1 MLDMSAS
8 RVDKKIILNT
18 RPEVMVCLLLVI
30 VTVAV
35 YWQVWNHSF
44 VNFDDGLY
52 VTDNYQVRAG
62 LSPASVKWALTETE
76 AANWHPLT
84 RLSHMLDVQL
94 FGMNAGAHHMTSLY
108 FHLANTLLLFLVFK
122 RMTGC
127 LWQSVFVA
135 AMFALHPLHVE
146 SVAWVSE
153 RKDVLSTFFWLL
165 TMGGYIRYVE
175 RPGKIKFL
183 IPLLFF
189 ALGLMAK
196 PMLVTLPFVLLLMDY
211 WPLGR
216 LGGAMMPFVI
226 PDVSDRSDNPPAASL
241 IAQPVTGGQRALIL
255 RLVIEKIPFFALS
268 AASCWMTIYA
278 QRDNGAV
285 ASLERFPIVVRVTN
299 ALVSYVK
306 YIGKTIWPE
315 NLAAY
320 YPHPGIVSWWWV
332 LGAGLLLVVISIL
345 AITTIRPWPWF
356 IVGWLWYLGTL
367 VPVIGLLQVGAQA
380 MADRYTYV
388 PLIGLF
394 IITAWG
400 LPELMAGWRHKKK
413 LLAWTGAFLLIT
425 LMVSSWFQVRHWK
438 NSFTLYEH
446 ALHVTQNNYFARDG
460 MGLFL
465 ASRGKNDEAIDQYSA
480 ALRIRPDFAEAHNH
494 LGNIYKIQ
502 GIPDAA
508 IDHYKEALRIKP
520 EYAEAYYN
528 LGHTLAG
535 QGKLADAVKQ
545 YSAALT
551 LKPEYPEVHY
561 HLASVLMTQ
570 GKSDEAIAHYVKALN
585 KRPTDAKIFNQLG
598 IALVKK
604 GKINEARIQFS
615 KAVQIEPHF
624 AKAHYNLGHAL
635 LSQGRLN
642 QAVIHYASVL
652 QIEPENAGAH
662 YALGIVYLRQG
673 KLDEAIGQYR
683 EALRLRPG
691 HARTHNDLG
700 ITMVRKGMIE
710 EATAHFQMARKI
722 EPGNE
727 IAQKNLSQILQAPG
741 GQKEEMAQ
749 KRK

>member
-1 MLDMSAS
+1 MTEDINDGPLHMSANNIDHKTFFN
-8 RVDKKIILNT
+8 V
-18 RPEVMVCLLLVI
+18 RPNLLVCLFLVI
-30 VTVAV
+30 ATLVV
-35 YWQVWNHSF
+35 YWQVRNHSF
-44 VNFDDGLY
+44 VNFDDGMY
-52 VTDNYQVRAG
+52 VTDNYHVRAG
-62 LSPASVKWALTETE
+62 LSPQSVKWALTETE

-94 FGMNAGAHHMTSLY
+94 FGMNAGAHHMTSLF
-108 FHLANTLLLFLVFK
+108 FHLANTLLLFFVFK

-127 LWQSVFVA
+127 LWQSGIVA
-135 AMFALHPLHVE
+135 ALFALHPLHVE

-153 RKDVLSTFFWLL
+153 RKDVLSAFFWLL
-165 TMGGYIRYVE
+165 TMGGYVLYVE
-175 RPGKIKFL
+175 RPGKIRFL
-183 IPLLFF
+183 IALLFF
-189 ALGLMAK
+189 ALGLTAK

-216 LGGAMMPFVI
+216 LGGKMMPLGI
-226 PDVSDRSDNPPAASL
+226 SAP
-241 IAQPVTGGQRALIL
+241 PVTGGQGALIL
-255 RLVIEKIPFFALS
+255 RMVIEKVPFFALS
-268 AASCWMTIYA
+268 AASCWMTIHA
-278 QRDNGAV
+278 QQGKGAV
-285 ASLERFPIVVRVTN
+285 GSLERFPMVVRITN
-299 ALVSYVK
+299 AVVSYVK
-306 YIGKTIWPE
+306 YIAKTIWPQ

-332 LGAGLLLVVISIL
+332 LGASLLLVAVSIL
-345 AITTIRPWPWF
+345 AIRTIRPWPWF

-367 VPVIGLLQVGAQA
+367 VPVIGLMQVGAQA

-400 LPELMAGWRHKKK
+400 FPELTAGWRHKKK
-413 LLAWTGAFLLIT
+413 LLAWAGAFLLIT
-425 LMVSSWFQVRHWK
+425 LMASSWFQVRHWK
-438 NSFTLYEH
+438 NSVALFEH
-446 ALHVTQNNYFARDG
+446 ALHVTKNNYFAHDG

-535 QGKLADAVKQ
+535 QGKLTDAVKQ
-545 YSAALT
+545 YSAALK

-561 HLASVLMTQ
+561 QLASALMTQ
-570 GKSDEAIAHYVKALN
+570 GKIDEAIAHYVKALN

-642 QAVIHYASVL
+642 QAVFHYLSVL

-662 YALGIVYLRQG
+662 FALGTVYLRQG
-673 KLDEAIGQYR
+673 KLDEAIVHNR

-691 HARTHNDLG
+691 HAKTHTNLG
-700 ITMVRKGMIE
+700 IAMNRKGLIE
-710 EATAHFQMARKI
+710 EANVHFQMARKTGI
-722 EPGNE
+722 PSPE
-727 IAQKNLSQILQAPG
+727 
-741 GQKEEMAQ
+741 
-749 KRK
+749 

>member
-1 MLDMSAS
+1 MIGMSDS
-8 RVDKKIILNT
+8 KVDKKIILNT
-18 RPEVMVCLLLVI
+18 RPEIMICLVLVI
-30 VTVAV
+30 VTLAV
-35 YWQVWNHSF
+35 YWQVRNHSF
-44 VNFDDGLY
+44 VNLDDGMY
-52 VTDNYQVRAG
+52 VTDNYHVRAG
-62 LSPASVKWALTETE
+62 LSLESVKWALTETE

-94 FGMNAGAHHMTSLY
+94 FGMDAGAHHMTSLY
-108 FHLANTLLLFLVFK
+108 FHLANTLLLFFVFK

-127 LWQSVFVA
+127 IWQSGLVA
-135 AMFALHPLHVE
+135 ALFALHPLHVE

-165 TMGGYIRYVE
+165 TMGGYVRYVE

-183 IPLLFF
+183 IPLSFF

-216 LGGAMMPFVI
+216 LGGEVMPCSVTDG
-226 PDVSDRSDNPPAASL
+226 PDRSANPHPASL
-241 IAQPVTGGQRALIL
+241 NTQPSSGGQRELIL
-255 RLVIEKIPFFALS
+255 RVVIEKIPFFALS

-278 QRDNGAV
+278 QLGKGAV
-285 ASLERFPIVVRVTN
+285 ASLERFPIVIRVTN

-315 NLAAY
+315 SLAAY
-320 YPHPGIVSWWWV
+320 YPHPGIGSWWWV
-332 LGAGLLLVVISIL
+332 LAAGLLLVVISIL
-345 AITTIRPWPWF
+345 AVRTIRQWPWF
-356 IVGWLWYLGTL
+356 MVGWLWYLGTL

-400 LPELMAGWRHKKK
+400 FPELTAGWRHKKK
-413 LLAWTGAFLLIT
+413 LLAWAGAFLLIT
-425 LMVSSWFQVRHWK
+425 LMASSWFQVRHWK
-438 NSFTLYEH
+438 NSIALFEH
-446 ALHVTQNNYFARDG
+446 ALHVTKNNYFAHDG

-465 ASRGKNDEAIDQYSA
+465 ASQGKNDEAIHQYSE

-494 LGNIYKIQ
+494 LGNVLKTK
-502 GIPDAA
+502 GITAEA

-520 EYAEAYYN
+520 EYADAYCN
-528 LGHTLAG
+528 LGHILAG
-535 QGKLADAVKQ
+535 QGKIADAVKQ
-545 YSAALT
+545 YTAALK
-551 LKPEYPEVHY
+551 LRPEYPKGHY
-561 HLASVLMTQ
+561 HLASALMSQ
-570 GKSDEAIAHYVKALN
+570 GKIDEAIAHYVKALN

-604 GKINEARIQFS
+604 GKINEAGILFS

-642 QAVIHYASVL
+642 QAVFHYASVL

-662 YALGIVYLRQG
+662 FALGTVYLRQG
-673 KLDEAIGQYR
+673 KLDEAIVHNR

-691 HARTHNDLG
+691 HAKTHTNLG
-700 ITMVRKGMIE
+700 IAMSRKGMIE
-710 EATAHFQMARKI
+710 EGLAHLQMARKI
-722 EPGNE
+722 QPGHEN
-727 IAQKNLSQILQAPG
+727 AQKNLN
-741 GQKEEMAQ
+741 
-749 KRK
+749 

>member
-1 MLDMSAS
+1 MTANNIDQ
-8 RVDKKIILNT
+8 KTFLNV
-18 RPEVMVCLLLVI
+18 RPELLIGLLLV
-30 VTVAV
+30 TLTLAV
-35 YWQVWNHSF
+35 YWQVRNHSF

-52 VTDNYQVRAG
+52 VTDNYHVRAG
-62 LSPASVKWALTETE
+62 LSLESVKWALTETE

-94 FGMNAGAHHMTSLY
+94 FGMNAGAHHMTSMF
-108 FHLANTLLLFLVFK
+108 FHLANALLLFFVFK

-127 LWQSVFVA
+127 LWQSGFVA
-135 AMFALHPLHVE
+135 ALFILHPLHVE

-165 TMGGYIRYVE
+165 TMGGYVLYVE

-216 LGGAMMPFVI
+216 LGGEMMPFAST
-226 PDVSDRSDNPPAASL
+226 DVSNRSDNPNPASV

-255 RLVIEKIPFFALS
+255 GMVIEKVPFFALS
-268 AASCWMTIYA
+268 AASCWMTIHA
-278 QRDNGAV
+278 QQGKGAV
-285 ASLERFPIVVRVTN
+285 GSLEKFPIVVRVAN
-299 ALVSYVK
+299 AVVSYVK
-306 YIGKTIWPE
+306 YIAKTIWPE

-320 YPHPGIVSWWWV
+320 YPHPGIGSWWWV
-332 LGAGLLLVVISIL
+332 LAAGLLLVVISIL
-345 AITTIRPWPWF
+345 AVRTIRQLPWF

-400 LPELMAGWRHKKK
+400 FPELIAGWRNQKK
-413 LLAWTGAFLLIT
+413 LLALAGAFLLIT

-438 NSFTLYEH
+438 NSMALYEH
-446 ALHVTQNNYFARDG
+446 ALHVTQNNYFAHDG

-465 ASRGKNDEAIDQYSA
+465 ASRGKNDEAIDQYSE

-494 LGNIYKIQ
+494 LGNVLKIQ
-502 GIPDAA
+502 GIPGEA

-528 LGHTLAG
+528 LGHILAG
-535 QGKLADAVKQ
+535 QGKIADAVKQ
-545 YSAALT
+545 YSAALK
-551 LKPEYPEVHY
+551 LRPEYPEVHY
-561 HLASVLMTQ
+561 HLGSALMNQ
-570 GKSDEAIAHYVKALN
+570 GKTDEAIAHFLKALN

-598 IALVKK
+598 YALVKK
-604 GKINEARIQFS
+604 GKINEAGIQFS

-624 AKAHYNLGHAL
+624 AKAHYNLGHVL
-635 LSQGRLN
+635 LNQGRLN
-642 QAVIHYASVL
+642 RAVFHYSSVL

-662 YALGIVYLRQG
+662 FALGSVYLRQG
-673 KLDEAIGQYR
+673 KLDEAIVHNR

-691 HARTHNDLG
+691 HARTHNNLG
-700 ITMVRKGMIE
+700 IAMIRKGMIE
-710 EATAHFQMARKI
+710 EATAHFEMARKI
-722 EPGNE
+722 QPGHEN
-727 IAQKNLSQILQAPG
+727 AQKNLNQNLQAIG
-741 GQKEEMAQ
+741 KQKEDIAQ
-749 KRK
+749 KKN